1 MNVSAV
7 ESYHELHA
15 RNADTILQRR
25 QQSMVT
31 DASLRAAVA
40 VQRTTKFR
48 VVNMKFFVFI

>member
-15 RNADTILQRR
+15 GNADTILQRR